1 MNIQQSV
8 TALKLQN
15 TSTNTTRNFCKCSH
29 ITMVSLF
36 FYFVL
41 IVRKNRLSGTAS
53 FRIYVNYEIL
63 KDHQMFLFSDM
74 ENKRYL
80 LKAPDHLMHIETI
93 LDVFPEATFI
103 FTFRRL
109 SQIIPSFCALILVMN
124 EQFGGT
130 VNEKWKKRFIFFILQ
145 QVSGN
150 ISSLIYICT
159 LNFEYLTEIKLI
171 KIFFD
176 VSGNWVIWEN
186 CWCVESKPLIEWLT
200 QIARIQCIP
209 CHTPG
214 WCQVFIRLLSD
225 VFVWKASLT

>member
-1 MNIQQSV
+1 
-8 TALKLQN
+8 
-15 TSTNTTRNFCKCSH
+15 
-29 ITMVSLF
+29 MVSSF

-41 IVRKNRLSGTAS
+41 IVRKNRLSGTVPFS
-53 FRIYVNYEIL
+53 IYVSYEIL
-63 KDHQMFLFSDM
+63 KDHQLFLFSDM

-93 LDVFPEATFI
+93 LDVFPDATFI

-130 VNEKWKKRFIFFILQ
+130 VNEKWKKRFIFFILRK
-145 QVSGN
+145 VCGN

-159 LNFEYLTEIKLI
+159 LNFQYPTEIKLI

-176 VSGNWVIWEN
+176 VSGN
-186 CWCVESKPLIEWLT
+186 
-200 QIARIQCIP
+200 
-209 CHTPG
+209 
-214 WCQVFIRLLSD
+214 
-225 VFVWKASLT
+225 

>member
-1 MNIQQSV
+1 
-8 TALKLQN
+8 
-15 TSTNTTRNFCKCSH
+15 
-29 ITMVSLF
+29 
-36 FYFVL
+36 
-41 IVRKNRLSGTAS
+41 
-53 FRIYVNYEIL
+53 
-63 KDHQMFLFSDM
+63 M

-93 LDVFPEATFI
+93 LDVFPDATFI

-145 QVSGN
+145 KVAGN

-159 LNFEYLTEIKLI
+159 LNFQCHTEIKLI

-176 VSGNWVIWEN
+176 VSG
-186 CWCVESKPLIEWLT
+186 S
-200 QIARIQCIP
+200 
-209 CHTPG
+209 
-214 WCQVFIRLLSD
+214 
-225 VFVWKASLT
+225 